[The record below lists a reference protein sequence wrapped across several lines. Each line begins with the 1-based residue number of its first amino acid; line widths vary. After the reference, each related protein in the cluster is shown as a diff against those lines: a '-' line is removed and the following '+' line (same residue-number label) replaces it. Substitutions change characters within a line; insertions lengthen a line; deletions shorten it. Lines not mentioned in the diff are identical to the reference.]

1 MNLKP
6 QTPPTPGMPA
16 IQPAAPPTLGATPQ
30 GQKPTQ
36 KSTQPT
42 FLGGGLF
49 SNPSN
54 TGQKTLLGQ

>member
-1 MNLKP
+1 MMK
-6 QTPPTPGMPA
+6 PPTPPQPTMPA
-16 IQPAAPPTLGATPQ
+16 IEPAPPPTLGGTPQ
-30 GQKPTQ
+30 GQKPKQ
-36 KSTQPT
+36 KSSQPT